1 MSRPA
6 MIPRNVLNNS
16 RGSRPIYVI
25 VADDF
30 GVQGRLECQL
40 ELLDAESVA
49 GHLLMAFSFFP
60 FLAAHRGELFANEM
74 FADLFPSG
82 RGRPSVPTDVM
93 ASVITLQ
100 ALHGLSDSET
110 GPTKWLSQSPPEAKP
125 VIGSYWSN
133 QPGSSQYR
141 IGIKQE
147 PHSAASSYLHIC
159 TNIGAGDRESPV
171 EADVFAPL
179 MNRCYCLSGVLGRC
193 RPRNPCV
200 VGPELKRAAW
210 MRSWPGRNL
219 PRGGAQRR
227 IGAHQAA
234 AAGRLPARA
243 HGIRRGRAR
252 RSALHHRLRE
262 GHGCAPFAGWPR
274 EPAHHHGAAGH
285 VRGAVGF

>member
-1 MSRPA
+1 VLGFEPERQFAHNQEMDIRCGCPALMACAHASIQGLRRAIELVVAISSVCLAAAVLLMRPPMMSRPP

-49 GHLLMAFSFFP
+49 GHLLMAGSFFP

-171 EADVFAPL
+171 EPT
-179 MNRCYCLSGVLGRC
+179 S
-193 RPRNPCV
+193 
-200 VGPELKRAAW
+200 
-210 MRSWPGRNL
+210 S
-219 PRGGAQRR
+219 RR
-227 IGAHQAA
+227 
-234 AAGRLPARA
+234 
-243 HGIRRGRAR
+243 
-252 RSALHHRLRE
+252 
-262 GHGCAPFAGWPR
+262 
-274 EPAHHHGAAGH
+274 
-285 VRGAVGF
+285 